1 MSVASPPR
9 ARVFSGM
16 RPTGQLHMGHLLG
29 ALGNWVRLQDE
40 YDCVYCVVDL
50 HALTTG
56 YMDVREIHRNGLEMV
71 ADWVAAGVDPE
82 RSIVFRQSDV
92 PQHSELAMLLGMIT
106 PLSWLERVPT
116 YKGQIEALGDHL
128 QTFGFLG
135 YPLLQTADI
144 ILYKATRVPVGQDQ
158 LPHIELARE
167 VVRRFNHLYGDVFPE
182 PEALLTEAPLVLG
195 PDNRKMS
202 KSYGNAIT
210 FAMSDEEI
218 DRAVMSMITDPQRV
232 RRSDPGR
239 PEVCNVYSW
248 HRLLGAPEDELQEIY
263 AGCTSAALG
272 CVDDK
277 RALAARVRDV
287 IRPIRERR
295 ERLMADPDRL
305 ERILAEGAE
314 RARAIAAP
322 VMAEATHAMGL

>member
-1 MSVASPPR
+1 
-9 ARVFSGM
+9 
-16 RPTGQLHMGHLLG
+16 
-29 ALGNWVRLQDE
+29 
-40 YDCVYCVVDL
+40 
-50 HALTTG
+50 
-56 YMDVREIHRNGLEMV
+56 
-71 ADWVAAGVDPE
+71 
-82 RSIVFRQSDV
+82 
-92 PQHSELAMLLGMIT
+92 
-106 PLSWLERVPT
+106 
-116 YKGQIEALGDHL
+116 
-128 QTFGFLG
+128 
-135 YPLLQTADI
+135 
-144 ILYKATRVPVGQDQ
+144 
-158 LPHIELARE
+158 
-167 VVRRFNHLYGDVFPE
+167 
-182 PEALLTEAPLVLG
+182 
-195 PDNRKMS
+195 
-202 KSYGNAIT
+202 
-210 FAMSDEEI
+210 MSDEEI